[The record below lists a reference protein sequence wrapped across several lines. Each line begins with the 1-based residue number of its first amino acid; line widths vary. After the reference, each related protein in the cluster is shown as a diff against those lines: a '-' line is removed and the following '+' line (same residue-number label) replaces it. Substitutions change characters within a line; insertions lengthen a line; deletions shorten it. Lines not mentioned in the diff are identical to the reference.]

1 MADMKITPNTG
12 DLGVAVQAAALIVD
26 GPGRT
31 EINDFRGRSKS
42 ELVDRYVEIEVV
54 DAPPR
59 GRENEPN
66 VLGVLASVITHGG
79 DQDKPKIDQG
89 RDANGEDGIL
99 VFQNGDKLVVQVVS
113 VPVDPTYWRSV
124 SKGSAKARLSL
135 DDAASWLEEAI
146 KKKLVIATADRSSIV
161 LALDIRHCAQLA
173 HGKVIEAFRNN
184 FRDPASYG
192 FAQIWL
198 VGPMTD
204 RCWKIA

>member
-1 MADMKITPNTG
+1 
-12 DLGVAVQAAALIVD
+12 VD
-26 GPGRT
+26 GLGRT

-66 VLGVLASVITHGG
+66 VLGVLASLITHG
-79 DQDKPKIDQG
+79 DQD
-89 RDANGEDGIL
+89 
-99 VFQNGDKLVVQVVS
+99 
-113 VPVDPTYWRSV
+113 
-124 SKGSAKARLSL
+124 
-135 DDAASWLEEAI
+135 
-146 KKKLVIATADRSSIV
+146 
-161 LALDIRHCAQLA
+161 
-173 HGKVIEAFRNN
+173 N
-184 FRDPASYG
+184 FRDPARYG